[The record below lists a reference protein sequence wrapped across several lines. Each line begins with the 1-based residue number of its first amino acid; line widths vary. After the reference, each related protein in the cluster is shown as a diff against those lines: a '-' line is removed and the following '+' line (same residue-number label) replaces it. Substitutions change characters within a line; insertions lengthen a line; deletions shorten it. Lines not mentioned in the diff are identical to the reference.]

1 MFAYIYGCLPPNM
14 FNVFQYLAPPLKH
27 SYSLGHHFFQLQ
39 LWTLATWWIPSWIYA
54 ERTLPPWRWVFGVK
68 VLRVSDRSVVRF
80 EPYCEF
86 NTFILHIFKMLFQAK
101 GLGGPRFLLT
111 HWIFMQ
117 DMELVYTFAPGR
129 QGAISCYQGRKGWTG
144 GVALKESLPG

>member
-1 MFAYIYGCLPPNM
+1 MCLPFAYICGCLPPNM

-27 SYSLGHHFFQLQ
+27 SCILGHHFFQLQ

-80 EPYCEF
+80 EPYCAF
-86 NTFILHIFKMLFQAK
+86 NTFILHIFEMLFQAK
-101 GLGGPRFLLT
+101 GLGDPGFFSRIGSLCKTWNLFTLL
-111 HWIFMQ
+111 HQ
-117 DMELVYTFAPGR
+117 DVKEQSRVIKAGRDWQVEL
-129 QGAISCYQGRKGWTG
+129 
-144 GVALKESLPG
+144 L